1 MPNIHPT
8 ALVDPRA
15 EIDDTAVIGP
25 FCIVG
30 PNVRIGAGT
39 ELGPHCTIDGHTEI
53 GRDNRFYRYCS
64 IGGMPQDKK
73 YADEPTRLVVGDRN
87 TVREYVTFNTGTVQD
102 GGVTTVGSD
111 NWIMA
116 YVHVAHDCHVGD
128 RTIIANGVQ
137 LGGHVHVNDWAIV
150 GGLTGVHQFC
160 KIGAHCMIGGSSSI
174 VQDIPPYVLCAGN
187 PSKPHGVNTEGLKR
201 RGFTPEVIS
210 ALRESYKI
218 LYRRGLTLDE
228 ARAEMQAL
236 GSTDPQIGA
245 AIGVTIDFLGKSTR
259 GIVRA

>member
-1 MPNIHPT
+1 MS
-8 ALVDPRA
+8 
-15 EIDDTAVIGP
+15 
-25 FCIVG
+25 
-30 PNVRIGAGT
+30 GAGAAWRKPAAGIGT
-39 ELGPHCTIDGHTEI
+39 PASERGVELDFVWRPAKDL
-53 GRDNRFYRYCS
+53 N
-64 IGGMPQDKK
+64 
-73 YADEPTRLVVGDRN
+73 LV
-87 TVREYVTFNTGTVQD
+87 
-102 GGVTTVGSD
+102 GGVAFTDAQVDAFSFLD
-111 NWIMA
+111 A
-116 YVHVAHDCHVGD
+116 LAL
-128 RTIIANGVQ
+128 RLGVTA
-137 LGGHVHVNDWAIV
+137 GG
-150 GGLTGVHQFC
+150 GT
-160 KIGAHCMIGGSSSI
+160 GGSSSI